1 MGDML
6 LKGRKGPGRPSK
18 YNNLET
24 LNELKEQVLLYRI
37 ENPFQRIR
45 PADMVR
51 FSKELY
57 DSRPAQYHFFNK
69 DVWLSYGKSYIN
81 EINEPLRTKFFMEDE
96 KVYEIPNVVDCV
108 TKFKD
113 NPEKIISLL
122 SPIET
127 MLHNSLRRE
136 EELINKVKEL
146 KSENEELKRQVWNYK
161 DFVLQMA
168 HHSYITEY
176 QEKFGLKNIIS
187 PNANV
192 RNMKAMKEQ
201 HPKDFLL
208 TSSNKDVDNKGKQKR
223 DKKHQTSFLKEFQDR
238 RKEQKKTNS

>member
-1 MGDML
+1 MGDIL
-6 LKGRKGPGRPSK
+6 LKERKGPGRPSK
-18 YNNLET
+18 YNNIET
-24 LNELKEQVLLYRI
+24 LNELKEQVLLYRK
-37 ENPFQRIR
+37 ENPFRKIR

-51 FSKELY
+51 FSKELH
-57 DSRPAQYHFFNK
+57 DSRPEQYHFFNK

-81 EINEPLRTKFFMEDE
+81 EINEPLRTKFVMEDE

-113 NPEKIISLL
+113 DPEKIISLL

-146 KSENEELKRQVWNYK
+146 KSENEELKRQVWSYK

-187 PNANV
+187 PNANK
-192 RNMKAMKEQ
+192 RNNKVMKEQ
-201 HPKDFLL
+201 HPKDFLA
-208 TSSNKDVDNKGKQKR
+208 TDVDNK
-223 DKKHQTSFLKEFQDR
+223 E
-238 RKEQKKTNS
+238 EQKKDKKQRTSLLEEFQNRRKQQREHNK

>member
-1 MGDML
+1 M
-6 LKGRKGPGRPSK
+6 KERKGPGRPSK
-18 YNNLET
+18 YNNIET
-24 LNELKEQVLLYRI
+24 LNELKEQVLLYRK
-37 ENPFQRIR
+37 ENPFRKIR

-51 FSKELY
+51 FSKELH
-57 DSRPAQYHFFNK
+57 DSRPEQYHFFNK

-81 EINEPLRTKFFMEDE
+81 EINEPLRTKFVMEDE

-113 NPEKIISLL
+113 DPEKIISLL

-146 KSENEELKRQVWNYK
+146 KSENEELKRQVWSYK

-187 PNANV
+187 PNANK
-192 RNMKAMKEQ
+192 RNNKVMKEQ
-201 HPKDFLL
+201 HPKDFLA
-208 TSSNKDVDNKGKQKR
+208 TDVDNK
-223 DKKHQTSFLKEFQDR
+223 E
-238 RKEQKKTNS
+238 EQKKDKKQRTSLLEEFQNRRKQQREHNK

>member
-18 YNNLET
+18 YNNIET
-24 LNELKEQVLLYRI
+24 LNELKEQVLLYRK
-37 ENPFQRIR
+37 ENPFQKIR

-51 FSKELY
+51 FSKGLY
-57 DSRPAQYHFFNK
+57 DSRPEQYHFFNK

-187 PNANV
+187 PNANK
-192 RNMKAMKEQ
+192 RNAKAMKEQ
-201 HPKDFLL
+201 HPKDFLAMA
-208 TSSNKDVDNKGKQKR
+208 SNKDVDNKEEQNK
-223 DKKHQTSFLKEFQDR
+223 DKKHQTSLLKEFQNR
-238 RKEQKKTNS
+238 RKQQRENSK

>member
-1 MGDML
+1 M
-6 LKGRKGPGRPSK
+6 KERKGPGRPSK
-18 YNNLET
+18 YNNIET
-24 LNELKEQVLLYRI
+24 LNELKEQVLLYRK
-37 ENPFQRIR
+37 ENPFRKIR

-51 FSKELY
+51 FSKKLH
-57 DSRPAQYHFFNK
+57 DSRPEQYHFFNK

-81 EINEPLRTKFFMEDE
+81 EINEPLRTKFVMEDE

-113 NPEKIISLL
+113 DPEKIISLL

-146 KSENEELKRQVWNYK
+146 KSENEELKRQVWSYK

-187 PNANV
+187 PNA
-192 RNMKAMKEQ
+192 
-201 HPKDFLL
+201 
-208 TSSNKDVDNKGKQKR
+208 
-223 DKKHQTSFLKEFQDR
+223 
-238 RKEQKKTNS
+238 